1 MSDNQLATQQAAQQ
15 MAPLRDQMS
24 YAEAI
29 AQSNIIPD
37 AYRGK
42 PANVMVAMNFGQSM
56 GLSPAESLY
65 RIAVIKG
72 KPTMSAELIA
82 AQVRKA
88 GHKLRIRKDEAAQSV
103 TATVVRCDDPD
114 YPISVTRDIAWA
126 KSMGLAGNDN
136 YRKQPMTMLT
146 WRAITAVA
154 REACPEALFGV
165 AYTPDEMHDMDAGQ
179 APQEAQQPAREVA
192 DLQPLRELFPAFTA
206 ATGATG
212 AQAVAAVCAKYGVGG
227 MSELTP
233 EQATDAATWMRQQ
246 VDAAARRADGEG
258 SGDQGAEA
266 AEAKAEPVARPDMYD
281 EDVEF

>member
-1 MSDNQLATQQAAQQ
+1 MSDNQLAKAQPERQ
-15 MAPLRDQMS
+15 MAPLRDQMA
-24 YAEAI
+24 YAQAI

-37 AYRGK
+37 AYRNK
-42 PANVMVAMNFGQSM
+42 AANVMVAMNFGHSM

-88 GHKLRIRKDEAAQSV
+88 GHKLRIKRDEAAQSV

-126 KSMGLAGNDN
+126 RAMGLAGNDN

-165 AYTPDEMHDMDAGQ
+165 AYTPDEMHDMDA
-179 APQEAQQPAREVA
+179 APAPEPAPVPVA
-192 DLQPLRELFPAFTA
+192 DLQPLRDLFPAFTA
-206 ATGATG
+206 ATGATA
-212 AQAVAAVCAKYGVGG
+212 AQAVAAVCAKYGVAAMQGL
-227 MSELTP
+227 SP
-233 EQATDAATWMRQQ
+233 EQAADAAEWMRGQI
-246 VDAAARRADGEG
+246 DAAADGVGEPQA
-258 SGDQGAEA
+258 SEA
-266 AEAKAEPVARPDMYD
+266 AEPVAATDGAAQPDMYD
-281 EDVEF
+281 EDVDF

>member
-1 MSDNQLATQQAAQQ
+1 MPDTQLAKAQPAQQ
-15 MAPLRDQMS
+15 MAPLRDQMA
-24 YAEAI
+24 YAQAI

-37 AYRGK
+37 AYRNK
-42 PANVMVAMNFGQSM
+42 AANVMVAMNFGQSM

-88 GHKLRIRKDEAAQSV
+88 GHKLRIKKDEAAQSV

-126 KSMGLAGNDN
+126 RAMGLAGNDN

-165 AYTPDEMHDMDAGQ
+165 AYTPDEMHDMDA
-179 APQEAQQPAREVA
+179 APAPVPVA
-192 DLQPLRELFPAFTA
+192 DLQPLRDLFPAFTA
-206 ATGATG
+206 ATGATA
-212 AQAVAAVCAKYGVGG
+212 AQAVAAVCAKYGVAAMQGL
-227 MSELTP
+227 SP
-233 EQATDAATWMRQQ
+233 EQAADAAEWMRGQI
-246 VDAAARRADGEG
+246 AAAADGAGEP
-258 SGDQGAEA
+258 QAAGA
-266 AEAKAEPVARPDMYD
+266 AKPVAATDGTAQPDMYD
-281 EDVEF
+281 EDVDF